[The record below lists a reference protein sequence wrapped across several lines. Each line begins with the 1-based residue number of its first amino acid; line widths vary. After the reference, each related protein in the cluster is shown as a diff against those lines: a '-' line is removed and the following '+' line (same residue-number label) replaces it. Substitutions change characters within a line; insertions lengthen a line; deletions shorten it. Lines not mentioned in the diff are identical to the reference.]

1 MKKTLVLLSG
11 GQDSTTCLYW
21 ALRNSKDV
29 YAIGFD
35 YGQKHLKEIECAR
48 KICKD
53 VGVHYE
59 LIDIKG
65 LLGNS
70 ALTNHDLDI
79 NSSHKDLKHLPSS
92 FVPAR
97 NALFLTIAT
106 TYAFNK
112 GITDIV
118 AGTCETDFSGYPDC
132 RQIFIDSLS
141 ITMTLALDTQIKI
154 HTPLMYLNKAQTW
167 KLAKD
172 LDCLEV
178 IIKDT
183 MTDYNGSQ
191 NMNEWGRGKLD
202 NPASELRAKG
212 YYEAKK
218 KNWI

>member
-1 MKKTLVLLSG
+1 MKKALVLLSG

-21 ALRNSKDV
+21 ALRNFKDV

-35 YGQKHLKEIECAR
+35 YGQKHLKEIECAK

-53 VGVHYE
+53 VGVPYE
-59 LIDIKG
+59 LINIKG

-70 ALTNHDLDI
+70 ALTNHDEDI
-79 NSSHKDLKHLPSS
+79 NSNHKDLEHLPAS

-97 NALFLTIAT
+97 NAVFLTIAT
-106 TYAFNK
+106 AYAFNK

-118 AGTCETDFSGYPDC
+118 TGTCETDFSGYPDC
-132 RQIFIDSLS
+132 RQRFINSLS
-141 ITMTLALDTQIKI
+141 VTMTLALDTDIAI
-154 HTPLMYLNKAQTW
+154 HTPLMYLDKAQTW
-167 KLAKD
+167 KLAVD

-183 MTDYNGSQ
+183 MTDYNGC
-191 NMNEWGRGKLD
+191 NTLNEWGRGNLD

-212 YYEAKK
+212 YYKAKD
-218 KNWI
+218 NGWL

>member
-1 MKKTLVLLSG
+1 MKKALVLLSG

-21 ALRNSKDV
+21 ALRNFKDV

-35 YGQKHLKEIECAR
+35 YGQKHLKEIECAK

-53 VGVHYE
+53 VGVPYE
-59 LIDIKG
+59 LINIKG

-70 ALTNHDLDI
+70 ALTNHDEDI
-79 NSSHKDLKHLPSS
+79 NSSHKDLEHLPAS

-97 NALFLTIAT
+97 NAVFLTIAT
-106 TYAFNK
+106 AYAFNK

-118 AGTCETDFSGYPDC
+118 TGTCETDFSGYPDC
-132 RQIFIDSLS
+132 RQRFINSLS
-141 ITMTLALDTQIKI
+141 VTMTLALDTDITI
-154 HTPLMYLNKAQTW
+154 HTPLMYLDKAQTW
-167 KLAKD
+167 KLAVD

-191 NMNEWGRGKLD
+191 TMNEWGRGKLD

-212 YYEAKK
+212 YYKAKE
-218 KNWI
+218 NGWL